1 MLFVRRLMRK
11 NRRVFVCGAVLL
23 LLSVLL
29 QLAARKADGFA
40 DWYVRTVYPLLVG
53 VLGRIFGLFPFS
65 VSEVGLY
72 LLLISAL
79 AAVFRFRKKKIQLLA
94 GSFCL
99 ASGLF
104 FSYTVCC
111 GINYFG
117 QPFSASLSFSQEKYG
132 KEELSELLEWLTE
145 QVNACYVETGLH
157 SVRQMGTLGV
167 EAMECLGETY
177 PALAGF
183 YPQPKAL
190 LNSRLLSVQQLAGI
204 YSPFTVEANYNKEM
218 TAYNIPHTICHELS
232 HLRGF
237 MREEVR
243 RDLGEN
249 SLFWNRFESRIS
261 EVSETV
267 NDTYLK
273 ANRQSEGV
281 KSYGRAVDLM
291 LGWYRQQQGK
301 NGGEI
306 PKKIVLLTLE

>member
-1 MLFVRRLMRK
+1 MSK
-11 NRRVFVCGAVLL
+11 NRKVFVCGTVLL

-40 DWYVRTVYPLLVG
+40 GWYVRTVYSLLVG
-53 VLGRIFGLFPFS
+53 ALGRIFGLFPFS

-79 AAVFRFRKKKIQLLA
+79 AAVFRFRKKKIQL
-94 GSFCL
+94 
-99 ASGLF
+99 
-104 FSYTVCC
+104 
-111 GINYFG
+111 
-117 QPFSASLSFSQEKYG
+117 
-132 KEELSELLEWLTE
+132 
-145 QVNACYVETGLH
+145 
-157 SVRQMGTLGV
+157 
-167 EAMECLGETY
+167 
-177 PALAGF
+177 
-183 YPQPKAL
+183 
-190 LNSRLLSVQQLAGI
+190 LAGI

-249 SLFWNRFESRIS
+249 SLFWSRFESRIS